1 MQNFVILFVMF
12 LTILGP
18 LFVITAIGFTS
29 INALGRHPSAA
40 PKILPKML
48 VRLALAE
55 AAGIGALLALLRVFG
70 TSQ

>member
-1 MQNFVILFVMF
+1 MKNFIILFVMF
-12 LTILGP
+12 ITILGP
-18 LFVITAIGFTS
+18 LFVITAVGFIS

-48 VRLALAE
+48 VRLILAE
-55 AAGIGALLALLRVFG
+55 VAGIGALLALLRVFG

>member
-1 MQNFVILFVMF
+1 MKNLVILFVMF

-18 LFVITAIGFTS
+18 LFVITAVGFIS

-48 VRLALAE
+48 VQLILAE

-70 TSQ
+70 TNS

>member
-18 LFVITAIGFTS
+18 LFVITVIGFTS

-40 PKILPKML
+40 PKILPRML
-48 VRLALAE
+48 IRLVLVE
-55 AAGIGALLALLRVFG
+55 TAGIGALLALLRVFG

>member
-48 VRLALAE
+48 LRLAFVE
-55 AAGIGALLALLRVFG
+55 AAAIAGLVALMKIFG
-70 TSQ
+70 SNQ

>member
-1 MQNFVILFVMF
+1 MRNLVILFIMF

-18 LFVITAIGFTS
+18 LFVITAVGFIS

-48 VRLALAE
+48 VRLILAE
-55 AAGIGALLALLRVFG
+55 VAGIGALLALLRVFG
-70 TSQ
+70 TSS

>member
-48 VRLALAE
+48 LRLALVE
-55 AAGIGALLALLRVFG
+55 AAAIAGLVALMKIFG
-70 TSQ
+70 SNQ